1 VTQVKEKKIQ
11 SPKDAKALT
20 EAKEE
25 AYKVGFYQ
33 GRMIYGEYKGVSVQ
47 DAKPK
52 VRQALLNS
60 GEAFPYAEVKL
71 LSSVRLQIIY

>member
-1 VTQVKEKKIQ
+1 MKIN
-11 SPKDAKALT
+11 SPKDAKQLA

-33 GRMIYGEYKGVSVQ
+33 GKMIYGDFAGTSVQ

-52 VRQALLNS
+52 VRQQLLDS
-60 GEAFPYAEVKL
+60 GLAFPYSEVRHY
-71 LSSVRLQIIY
+71 SSYN